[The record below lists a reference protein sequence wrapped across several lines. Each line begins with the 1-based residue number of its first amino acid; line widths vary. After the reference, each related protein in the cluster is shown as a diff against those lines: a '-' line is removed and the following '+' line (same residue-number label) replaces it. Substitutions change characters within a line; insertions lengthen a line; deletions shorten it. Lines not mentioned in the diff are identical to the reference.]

1 MILPFA
7 LSLHP
12 FSAVRERMC
21 PSGMSGLITVG
32 FLKGKYKLVLF
43 LPTYLLFYV
52 LQIWGGSV
60 LGEFSTSYFDYLMF
74 YDGTLKNY
82 AAFVVFLLSML
93 ISSLTAVAVLSKR
106 DICN

>member
-1 MILPFA
+1 MPYLYAVLNVVVVSLTSAVIGLLPFA
-7 LSLHP
+7 I
-12 FSAVRERMC
+12 
-21 PSGMSGLITVG
+21 GG

>member
-1 MILPFA
+1 M
-7 LSLHP
+7 
-12 FSAVRERMC
+12 
-21 PSGMSGLITVG
+21 
-32 FLKGKYKLVLF
+32 KGKYKLVLF

-60 LGEFSTSYFDYLMF
+60 PGEFSTSYFDYLMF

-93 ISSLTAVAVLSKR
+93 IFSLTAVAVLSKR